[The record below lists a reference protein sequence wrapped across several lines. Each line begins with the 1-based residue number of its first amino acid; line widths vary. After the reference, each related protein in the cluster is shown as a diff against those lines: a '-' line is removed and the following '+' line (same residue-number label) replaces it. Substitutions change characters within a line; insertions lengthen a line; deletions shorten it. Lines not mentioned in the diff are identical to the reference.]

1 MPPKKTA
8 SAATFTTPG
17 GVVIHN
23 PKPFWYE
30 TVRQTKKGESRTK
43 HWMLTGKTSEGKGK
57 STIVKEEDAVRYGK
71 PEHKITKQRV
81 KKSCQE
87 KFDECEAKKAA
98 KKKKAKTPKKKAAK
112 KSSPKPV
119 EEEEVAESE
128 AEAVESEAGEGE
140 GEAWVESEAEEAPK
154 KKTPKK
160 KTPKKKTPKKTAKKK
175 TPKKTPKKSKK

>member
-17 GVVIHN
+17 GIVIHN

-98 KKKKAKTPKKKAAK
+98 KKKAKTPKKKAAK